1 VEPFDLLPPKT
12 SVAKRAMSNALPIS
26 VDDALKGAVAL
37 ASRAFL

>member
-1 VEPFDLLPPKT
+1 VEPFDLLPP

-26 VDDALKGAVAL
+26 VDDALKGAVTL